1 MPDAM
6 AASKA
11 ASGLGD
17 EIELEPAVPSGW
29 SRAGDARARRDAH
42 GAVEP
47 ARRRRGGRRLG
58 VGGAS
63 GAAHARS
70 PPLGRAGIAPATG
83 RSAAPTIFEPAAER
97 PSSTPPANAAL
108 RIHLEHSVLDDL
120 DGYRDSE
127 FSVGRGTPG
136 VPDDPLLS
144 RQHASSGSTLRSGAA
159 SVLWMGRRAGLLLP
173 AAGGGG
179 EVLRDGAQ
187 RPLQHGDCVVL
198 LADAGRLPL
207 IVHIGRGA
215 GWPPPPPTTAQWAE
229 ICSLAHEHAEAAARR
244 EIVHESEQLQGM
256 VEARAAAAGEVARR
270 ARRHSAAPAS
280 RRTGLVQH
288 KPFLITAADE
298 PAPVPRGA
306 RGVVGT
312 ASAARRGG
320 RRGRAAAA
328 AGGRRRRRRGGR
340 GGCGGGGVAAGGR
353 RGGEG
358 GAVRGRVVAE
368 AVDGVGGPERGA
380 RPEGEEGGGGRRV
393 EEPPRVPRG
402 TRARRGTAT
411 LHAGH
416 AVRGPEQRG
425 QSGEVDVPTR
435 SPSGSAGIEVN
446 KRHIVTAVHPGGAA
460 ADEGTLRVGDR
471 LTSVNG
477 ERLEA
482 GGRTLRQTPR
492 GALHCGWRAGDAGGR
507 PPNRSCRSR
516 RRDARG
522 GRRPPPPKADAGI
535 ALRRPN
541 WDRRHPSSSGVPRAD
556 AVGGGRCS
564 TSLARGTAG
573 RSRCATGSATTGAS
587 EAGGSLGR
595 RTFRI

>member
-1 MPDAM
+1 M
-6 AASKA
+6 
-11 ASGLGD
+11 
-17 EIELEPAVPSGW
+17 
-29 SRAGDARARRDAH
+29 RRDRVAPRAQMPAD
-42 GAVEP
+42 GSSRLAAAVEAATEGLEALP
-47 ARRRRGGRRLG
+47 APRMTARRRSAAQELLG
-58 VGGAS
+58 
-63 GAAHARS
+63 
-70 PPLGRAGIAPATG
+70 ATG
-83 RSAAPTIFEPAAER
+83 RSAAPTIFGR
-97 PSSTPPANAAL
+97 RRGTPSSAPPGQYRL

-144 RQHASSGSTLRSGAA
+144 RQHALFGLDARSGAA

-215 GWPPPPPTTAQWAE
+215 GWPPPPPTAAQWAE

-244 EIVHESEQLQGM
+244 EIVHESEQLQRM

-270 ARRHSAAPAS
+270 ARRHSAAPAYVEPA
-280 RRTGLVQH
+280 LVQH

-298 PAPVPRGA
+298 PAPVPAAPAASLGRHPLLDEEVDEDAPPPLPAAGGGGGA
-306 RGVVGT
+306 
-312 ASAARRGG
+312 AAVE
-320 RRGRAAAA
+320 AAAA
-328 AGGRRRRRRGGR
+328 VESQPEAGAAAKAARY
-340 GGCGGGGVAAGGR
+340 VAASWPKLSTAWEGLSEARDLKEKKAVAAAAWKNR
-353 RGGEG
+353 REYR
-358 GAVRGRVVAE
+358 A
-368 AVDGVGGPERGA
+368 GPA
-380 RPEGEEGGGGRRV
+380 HDV
-393 EEPPRVPRG
+393 HL
-402 TRARRGTAT
+402 TAT

-425 QSGEVDVPTR
+425 QSGEVDVPD
-435 SPSGSAGIEVN
+435 PLAFWFGLGIEVN

-482 GGRTLRQTPR
+482 GGRTLRQLLA
-492 GALHCGWRAGDAGGR
+492 ALFIVDGEPVTLVGVRPIESHVDAMLEE
-507 PPNRSCRSR
+507 
-516 RRDARG
+516 A
-522 GRRPPPPKADAGI
+522 RRPPPPKADAGI

-541 WDRRHPSSSGVPRAD
+541 WDRRHPSSSGYRGPTRSAAEMLHKPRAWD
-556 AVGGGRCS
+556 SQMFALRDWIGYHWS
-564 TSLARGTAG
+564 Q
-573 RSRCATGSATTGAS
+573 RS
-587 EAGGSLGR
+587 
-595 RTFRI
+595 